1 MWDSAICYV
10 FHIIAHMEALAV
22 DFGERVRVGAFFFYV
37 FMYFY
42 FFIIDSVEQSWGR
55 TKLSG
60 KKMFLLF

>member
-37 FMYFY
+37 F
-42 FFIIDSVEQSWGR
+42 I
-55 TKLSG
+55 
-60 KKMFLLF
+60 FLLSIQWNRVGGG